1 MLNCKWDAIKCRRGW
16 IEFLISNSWTPCF
29 FLLPRNQ
36 RNKFIYL
43 KPSSGVIRTT
53 RKMSF
58 ITFLIYDLLKPLCL
72 IWSLLSRETNASFNF
87 ILSDRAWSQNLGSL
101 NSVLFWRTKLVQGEP
116 ELITEASSWVHSNYL
131 PDSIY
136 HAAWRTFPWN

>member
-1 MLNCKWDAIKCRRGW
+1 MLLNVDEVERHA
-16 IEFLISNSWTPCF
+16 F

-36 RNKFIYL
+36 RNKFIHL

-58 ITFLIYDLLKPLCL
+58 ITFLRYDLLKPLCL

-116 ELITEASSWVHSNYL
+116 ELITEASSWVYSNYL

-136 HAAWRTFPWN
+136 HATWRTFPWN